1 MKTVEVPQIGG
12 LNELL
17 VILSDAK
24 KFKKHISELK
34 SALQELQEAAG
45 GAESLRE
52 AGSLRN
58 KVRGELAE
66 ASVTLASA
74 REEAAILHS
83 QATEKAEGL
92 RLTGESLAERTR
104 QLEVD
109 CEELKRERDG
119 FRQEYD
125 AWEEKM
131 GAERAELESKTE
143 KLDQR
148 SLKLVEKE
156 SVMREKLKAANAAL
170 AG

>member
-1 MKTVEVPQIGG
+1 MKTVNVPQIGG

-17 VILSDAK
+17 VILSDSR
-24 KFKKHISELK
+24 KFKKHLSELK
-34 SALQELQEAAG
+34 DALQELQEAAG
-45 GAESLRE
+45 GVEALRE

-74 REEAAILHS
+74 REKAEAIHS
-83 QATEKAEGL
+83 HAVKRADVLQSVREALSEREQALAQERAVLKRTQETFKQGREVWQEKA
-92 RLTGESLAERTR
+92 
-104 QLEVD
+104 
-109 CEELKRERDG
+109 
-119 FRQEYD
+119 
-125 AWEEKM
+125 

-156 SVMREKLKAANAAL
+156 SVMRKKLKAANAAL
-170 AG
+170 EA